1 MSEAPRALPGG
12 TLTTAG
18 TNLNPHPKGRSIMA
32 YMITK
37 EQYREEWIVSF
48 QRGETPLKN
57 AVSRELMTSGLTA
70 KFALQ
75 GAAGRMTE
83 RGVNGLIPSRNRT
96 DTQPSITL
104 KEKHSKETQTGFNVF
119 TAPANLREAMQN
131 AGALAAYREIDYTI
145 IDALATATNQYNGGS
160 AITLTHGKIVD
171 ALTDIF
177 ENDVVTSDMIT
188 CVWTPKAWGRLLTIP
203 EFKSVDYVADKP
215 LVGYGVDKPKVWMGA
230 VHFMHN
236 GLPGRGTATA
246 SNFIFAKPAVG
257 HAIASGEIQ
266 VAAGYNDE
274 DDYSFS
280 RHTIYDGATILQQ
293 SGVIEVITD
302 DTAAFS

>member
-1 MSEAPRALPGG
+1 
-12 TLTTAG
+12 
-18 TNLNPHPKGRSIMA
+18 MA

-37 EQYREEWIVSF
+37 EQYREEWIVAF

-57 AVSRELMTSGLTA
+57 AVSRELMISGLTA

-75 GAAGRMTE
+75 GAAGRMTS

-104 KEKHSKETQTGFNVF
+104 EEKHSKETQTGFNVF

-131 AGALAAYREIDYTI
+131 AGALTAYREIDFTI
-145 IDALATATNQYNGGS
+145 IEALETATNQYNSGS
-160 AITLTHGKIVD
+160 AITLTFGKFVD

-177 ENDVVTSDMIT
+177 TNNVTTGDMIT
-188 CVWTPKAWGRLLTIP
+188 CVWTPKTWGRLLTFP
-203 EFKSVDYVADKP
+203 EFTKTDFVADKP
-215 LVGYGVDKPKVWMGA
+215 LVGYGVDKPKLFMGA
-230 VHFMHN
+230 MHMMHT
-236 GLPGRGTATA
+236 GLPGAGGATA

-266 VAAGYNDE
+266 VASGYNDE
-274 DDYSFS
+274 DDYSYS

-293 SGVIEVITD
+293 DGVLEVITD
-302 DTAAFS
+302 DTAAFA